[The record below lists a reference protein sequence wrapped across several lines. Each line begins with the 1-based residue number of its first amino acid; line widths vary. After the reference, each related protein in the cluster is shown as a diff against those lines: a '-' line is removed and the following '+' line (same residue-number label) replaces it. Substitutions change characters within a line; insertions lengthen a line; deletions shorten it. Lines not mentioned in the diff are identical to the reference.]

1 MISPY
6 LQKPLRSLTE
16 AEEDKQIKDLRNRH
30 KTIRLANKQA
40 ERGQAE
46 NVYRF
51 GQRMTTKFGPRS
63 T

>member
-30 KTIRLANKQA
+30 KTIKLANKRA

-51 GQRMTTKFGPRS
+51 GPRVLTKFGPQS